1 LPGRERARK
10 TFGVRF
16 QLCFRFNDSMY
27 SSPTHTCCRYGAITD
42 YNFVME
48 NARAGA
54 LEQQTSARSAA
65 RSGCYAFHLLR
76 PARYYPRYRI
86 GCGRQPAHSS
96 QVLQYTRRVDEI
108 LRREGH
114 DPIFRHFSSRRA
126 ALGWGKRCKIRYQ
139 CAVIGVRK
147 LGRNIVQFRGQY
159 AIRSS

>member
-1 LPGRERARK
+1 MPGRERARK

-86 GCGRQPAHSS
+86 GCGRQPAHST
-96 QVLQYTRRVDEI
+96 QALQYTRHVDET
-108 LRREGH
+108 LRRECRREGH
-114 DPIFRHFSSRRA
+114 DPIFPAYPAGISHHDEQLWGGVSA
-126 ALGWGKRCKIRYQ
+126 AK
-139 CAVIGVRK
+139 
-147 LGRNIVQFRGQY
+147 Y
-159 AIRSS
+159 ATSALL